1 MLFTFSILVAI
12 KQHQTMFKETERNV
26 QLDIFSTPA
35 EHLRGSSQKFYLE
48 NDSWH
53 NIFRKEVL
61 SHINEQIFSVLYC
74 KDNGTPNAS
83 IRVLVAMMLLKEGQ
97 GWSDDQLFEN
107 CNYNL
112 LVRSALGLL
121 TLDDTAPVA
130 STYYRFRRNIV
141 DYNREHNADLFKECM
156 QSITKS
162 QMVEFNVSGKHIR
175 MDSKLMGSNIAWYTR
190 YELVHE
196 TLRLFIKER
205 REYIYKRSLSESDFE
220 LIQSIEGEDGD
231 KVVYR
236 STKSEIEARFL
247 ELGKLMHRFIHLF
260 KEYPE
265 GQYEILK
272 TVFNQQ
278 FSCKEKVVLAL
289 EKEKISADS
298 IQSPHDPESHYRN
311 KAGDKVKGNSINVTE
326 TCEKSTEEAPKVNL
340 ITDVE
345 VKPATA
351 SDCNFLQDAAG
362 NSQKMTTDDIE
373 KLYADGAYNSSENQ
387 EFCADN
393 DIDLI
398 LTGLQGAEGRYDLIA
413 DEQNADKL
421 TVIDRKTGNIID
433 AQLANPHKNPE
444 EKKWKIKTDDGKW
457 RYFTRENIRTSLL
470 RQKLRDTPKEER
482 NMRNNV
488 EATIFQMGFHYA
500 NNKSRYRGLEKHK
513 LWAYSRA
520 LWVNFAR
527 LRKHMIKLSEGSS
540 IYAQNL
546 IFSSISFILQQII
559 IKISYINYKTNKSRK
574 MTQFSCF

>member
-1 MLFTFSILVAI
+1 
-12 KQHQTMFKETERNV
+12 MFKESDRNA

-35 EHLRGSSQKFYLE
+35 EHLRGSSQKFYLKD
-48 NDSWH
+48 DSWH
-53 NIFRKEVL
+53 NIFRDNVL

-121 TLDDTAPVA
+121 TLDDTVPVA
-130 STYYRFRRNIV
+130 STYYRFRSNIV
-141 DYNREHNADLFKECM
+141 NYNKEHDTDLFKECM

-205 REYIYKRSLSESDFE
+205 REYIYKSSLSKDDFK
-220 LIQSIEGEDGD
+220 LIESIEGESGD
-231 KVVYR
+231 KVVYY
-236 STKSEIEARFL
+236 STKSEIDARFL
-247 ELGKLMHRFIHLF
+247 ALGNLMYRFIRLF
-260 KEYPE
+260 KIYPG
-265 GQYEILK
+265 GQYDILK

-278 FSCKEKVVLAL
+278 YSCKKKVVLAL

-298 IQSPHDPESHYRN
+298 IQSPHDPESHYRKKGDN
-311 KAGDKVKGNSINVTE
+311 KIKGNSINITE
-326 TCEKSTEEAPKVNL
+326 TCDKSTEEEPKVNL
-340 ITDVE
+340 ITDVD

-351 SDCNFLQDAAG
+351 SDCGFMQDAVE
-362 NSQKMTTDDIE
+362 NSQNMTMDTIE

-387 EFCADN
+387 EFCNDN
-393 DIDLI
+393 DINLI
-398 LTGLQGAEGRYDLIA
+398 LTGLQGPKGRYDLIP
-413 DEQNADKL
+413 DKQNADKL
-421 TVIDRKTGNIID
+421 TVIDQKTGNIID
-433 AQLANPHKNPE
+433 AELVKSRKHPE
-444 EKKWKIKTDDGKW
+444 EKKWKIKTDERKW
-457 RYFTRENIRTSLL
+457 RYFTLEHIRTSLL
-470 RQKLRDTPKEER
+470 RQKLRDTPIEEL

-488 EATIFQMGFHYA
+488 EATIFQMGFHYS
-500 NNKSRYRGLEKHK
+500 NNKSRYRGLAKHK

-520 LWVNFAR
+520 LWVNFVR
-527 LRKHMIKLSEGSS
+527 LQKHVGELRESVAA
-540 IYAQNL
+540 YAQNSILSLKL
-546 IFSSISFILQQII
+546 IIIEQII
-559 IKISYINYKTNKSRK
+559 IKISNINYKTNKSPK
-574 MTQFSCF
+574 TPQFSFF

>member
-1 MLFTFSILVAI
+1 
-12 KQHQTMFKETERNV
+12 MFKETERNA

-35 EHLRGSSQKFYLE
+35 EHLRGSSQRFYVE

-61 SHINEQIFSVLYC
+61 SHINERIFSVLYC

-112 LVRSALGLL
+112 LVRSALGLM
-121 TLDDTAPVA
+121 TLSDAPPVP

-141 DYNREHNADLFKECM
+141 DYNRENNTDLFKECM

-162 QMVEFNVSGKHIR
+162 QMIEFNVSGQHIR
-175 MDSKLMGSNIAWYTR
+175 MDSKLMGSNIAWYSR

-205 REYIYKRSLSESDFE
+205 REHIYKKSLSESDFK
-220 LIQSIEGEDGD
+220 LTQRIEDEDGE

-236 STKSEIEARFL
+236 STKAEIEANFL
-247 ELGKLMHRFIHLF
+247 ALGKLMHRFIHLF
-260 KEYPE
+260 KDHPE
-265 GQYEILK
+265 GQYRILK

-278 FSCKEKVVLAL
+278 YTCEEKLVLPL
-289 EKEKISADS
+289 ENEEISADS

-311 KAGDKVKGNSINVTE
+311 KGGDKVKGNSINVTE
-326 TCEKSTEEAPKVNL
+326 TCNKSTEESPKVNL

-351 SDCNFLQDAAG
+351 SDCSFLKDAIS
-362 NSQKMTTDDIE
+362 NSQELVADTIE
-373 KLYADGAYNSSENQ
+373 KIYADGAYNSSENQ
-387 EFCADN
+387 EFCDDN
-393 DIDLI
+393 NIELI
-398 LTGLQGAEGRYDLIA
+398 LTGLQGAEGRYDLIP
-413 DEQNADKL
+413 DEENADKL
-421 TVIDRKTGNIID
+421 KVIDKETDQPID
-433 AQLANPHKNPE
+433 AQLVNTTKNPE
-444 EKKWKIKTDDGKW
+444 EKKWKIKTDNGKW
-457 RYFTRENIRTSLL
+457 RYFTRENIRTSLI
-470 RQKLRDTPKEER
+470 RQKLRNTPIEEL

-500 NNKSRYRGLEKHK
+500 NNKSRYRGLDRHK

-520 LWVNFAR
+520 LWVNFVR
-527 LRKHMIKLSEGSS
+527 LCKHMVKLSEKSS
-540 IYAQNL
+540 NPGQSSVLNSISL
-546 IFSSISFILQQII
+546 IFQQII
-559 IKISYINYKTNKSRK
+559 IQILYINFKTIKSPK
-574 MTQFSCF
+574 MTEFSCF